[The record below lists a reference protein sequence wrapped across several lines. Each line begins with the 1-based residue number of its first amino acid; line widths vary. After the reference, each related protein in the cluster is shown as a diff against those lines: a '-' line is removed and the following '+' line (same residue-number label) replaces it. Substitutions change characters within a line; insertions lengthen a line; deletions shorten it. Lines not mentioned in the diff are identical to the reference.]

1 MDLAIIV
8 INFVNINNTF
18 PREKEKEEERRGGE
32 REREGGAKQNND
44 KNAGSFLSF
53 SLKFYRARFI
63 YFFSLR

>member
-18 PREKEKEEERRGGE
+18 PREKEKEEEGEGGE
-32 REREGGAKQNND
+32 RGVKQNDD

-63 YFFSLR
+63 YFFFLR

>member
-32 REREGGAKQNND
+32 REGGAKQNDD